1 MIEDRIRSWASSY
14 ASRKGWVLNPD
25 SKALDI
31 VIRGLVRNCQKF
43 GRPYC
48 PCRLRSGD
56 PEKDSVTR
64 LPLHLSRRRSE
75 GRGELSLQVV
85 LPVGMKFVGAGFYP
99 DSCHRRYLVRRFP

>member
-56 PEKDSVTR
+56 PEKDSVIVCPCIFHEDEVRDEGNCHCR
-64 LPLHLSRRRSE
+64 LFYRS
-75 GRGELSLQVV
+75 G
-85 LPVGMKFVGAGFYP
+85 
-99 DSCHRRYLVRRFP
+99 